1 MVNSYVLV
9 NPHIEGS
16 LKKEIKAKNSLEA
29 AKNLYKNLSEHFN
42 NSVPKFYF
50 TIQKGGSGG
59 GKFYSFKVKETRNDN
74 TVDFS
79 LEPIVIQNE
88 SQSYQKFRKNLQKFK
103 KELDMKGGQM
113 EGGAKKSKSKPK
125 KKGSKKKDPYEDDD
139 FMDTKDFYDDDE
151 FDLDKPK
158 STYNYYSR
166 NSFVTIYHYY
176 YDPYLY
182 NMNAFHVPTF
192 YSYINPFIRINF
204 FPA

>member
-1 MVNSYVLV
+1 MTNSYVLV

-16 LKKEIKAKNSLEA
+16 LKKQVQAKNSLEA

-50 TIQKGGSGG
+50 TIQKGGSGE

-79 LEPIVIQNE
+79 LEPVVIQNE
-88 SQSYQKFRKNLQKFK
+88 KNAYGKFK
-103 KELDMKGGQM
+103 KNLGKFKGELEQQGGS
-113 EGGAKKSKSKPK
+113 KKSKRKPK
-125 KKGSKKKDPYEDDD
+125 KKNDDD
-139 FMDTKDFYDDDE
+139 DEEDFFKDEDFYDS
-151 FDLDKPK
+151 DKKGK
-158 STYNYYSR
+158 STHSYYAT
-166 NSFVTIYHYY
+166 NQFAPIYHYY

-182 NMNAFHVPTF
+182 SMNTFYVPTF

-204 FPA
+204 YP